1 MNTGVHDAVNLSW
14 KLAGMV
20 KGWYTSDVLQT
31 YNTERRA
38 AAQYLIELDKAF
50 SATISGQIPE
60 THKGRY
66 ADANELFTKL
76 FDESIQFSIGLG
88 VHYEE
93 NIINKAPTTGMVSA
107 GWRAPDAL
115 VYAPGSRLP
124 TRLFTLTKNHGQ
136 WSILIF
142 AGQPA
147 ETREK
152 LSVAVEELRKI
163 VVTLPKGMIRFLT
176 IVGQHVVEG
185 DKYFSIPRLGYTY
198 FDSDQSA
205 HVAYSIS
212 PASGA
217 VVVLRPD
224 GLLAY
229 VTTLDNVGGVAAFLG
244 SLSRDSVTFWFRVVE
259 RCPRPGQ
266 TQYADWMS

>member
-1 MNTGVHDAVNLSW
+1 VNLSW

-20 KGWYTSDVLQT
+20 KGWYSSDVLQS
-31 YNTERRA
+31 YDTERRA
-38 AAQYLIELDKAF
+38 AAQYLIELDKAS

-66 ADANELFTKL
+66 IDANELFTKL

-93 NIINKAPTTGMVSA
+93 NIINKAPTTGMVPT

-124 TRLFTLTKNHGQ
+124 TRLFNLKKNHGQ

-147 ETREK
+147 ETRERYPWRLK
-152 LSVAVEELRKI
+152 NYAP
-163 VVTLPKGMIRFLT
+163 LPG
-176 IVGQHVVEG
+176 
-185 DKYFSIPRLGYTY
+185 
-198 FDSDQSA
+198 
-205 HVAYSIS
+205 
-212 PASGA
+212 
-217 VVVLRPD
+217 
-224 GLLAY
+224 
-229 VTTLDNVGGVAAFLG
+229 
-244 SLSRDSVTFWFRVVE
+244 LSRR
-259 RCPRPGQ
+259 
-266 TQYADWMS
+266 A